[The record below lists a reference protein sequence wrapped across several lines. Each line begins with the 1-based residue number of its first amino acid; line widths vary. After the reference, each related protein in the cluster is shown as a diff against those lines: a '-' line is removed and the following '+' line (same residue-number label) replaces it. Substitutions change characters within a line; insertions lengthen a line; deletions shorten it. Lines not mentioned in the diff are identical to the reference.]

1 MIRILD
7 QMYQLAILNKIM
19 QIKKIFLL
27 VLTFSFLSTFVFAN
41 FEAEEKFVSNFADN
55 AISILGNDNLNISQ
69 KNLQFTDLVMSSID
83 MNLIS
88 KFVLSKY
95 WKIASQEQRDVYI
108 KAFEEYF
115 ISSYA
120 NKLDQYSG
128 EKIVIVSSDAAKKF
142 VIVKSNIVRDGAD
155 TLKIELDWRLLT
167 RDGQTKIIDLSIEGI
182 SLIVAQREEFQSYLS
197 NNDGDLDALI
207 NKLRSINNKN

>member
-1 MIRILD
+1 
-7 QMYQLAILNKIM
+7 M
-19 QIKKIFLL
+19 QIKKILILALFISSIN
-27 VLTFSFLSTFVFAN
+27 SFALGN

-55 AISILGNDNLNISQ
+55 AISILSNDSLDASQ
-69 KNLQFTDLVMSSID
+69 KNIQFTELVMSSID

-88 KFVLSKY
+88 KFFLSKY
-95 WKIASQEQRDVYI
+95 WKLATDDQK
-108 KAFEEYF
+108 KAYQVAFKQYF

-128 EKIVIVSSDAAKKF
+128 EKVVIVSSNAAKKF
-142 VIVKSNIVRDGAD
+142 VIVKSNIVRDGTD

-182 SLIVAQREEFQSYLS
+182 SLIIAQREEFQSFLA
-197 NNDGDLDALI
+197 NNDNSLDALI
-207 NKLRSINNKN
+207 NKLSSINNKN

>member
-1 MIRILD
+1 
-7 QMYQLAILNKIM
+7 M
-19 QIKKIFLL
+19 QIKKIIIL
-27 VLTFSFLSTFVFAN
+27 VLSFSLINTFVFAN

-55 AISILGNDNLNISQ
+55 AISILGNESLDINQ

-115 ISSYA
+115 ISS
-120 NKLDQYSG
+120 
-128 EKIVIVSSDAAKKF
+128 AAKKF

>member
-1 MIRILD
+1 
-7 QMYQLAILNKIM
+7 M
-19 QIKKIFLL
+19 QIKKILILALFISSIN
-27 VLTFSFLSTFVFAN
+27 SFALAS

-55 AISILGNDNLNISQ
+55 AISILSNESLNGSQ
-69 KNLQFTDLVMSSID
+69 KNIQFTELVMSSID

-95 WKIASQEQRDVYI
+95 WKLATDDQK
-108 KAFEEYF
+108 KAYLAAFKQYF

-128 EKIVIVSSDAAKKF
+128 EKVVIVSSNAAKKF
-142 VIVKSNIVRDGAD
+142 VIVKSNIVRDGTD

-182 SLIVAQREEFQSYLS
+182 SLIIAQREEFQSFLA
-197 NNDGDLDALI
+197 NNDNSLDALI
-207 NKLRSINNKN
+207 NKLNSINNKN

>member
-1 MIRILD
+1 
-7 QMYQLAILNKIM
+7 M
-19 QIKKIFLL
+19 QIKKILILALFISSIN
-27 VLTFSFLSTFVFAN
+27 SFALAS

-55 AISILGNDNLNISQ
+55 AISILSNDSLDASQ
-69 KNLQFTDLVMSSID
+69 KNIQFTELVMSSID

-95 WKIASQEQRDVYI
+95 WKLATDDQK
-108 KAFEEYF
+108 KAYQVAFKQYF

-128 EKIVIVSSDAAKKF
+128 EKVVIVSSNAAKKF
-142 VIVKSNIVRDGAD
+142 VIVKSNIVRDGTD

-167 RDGQTKIIDLSIEGI
+167 RDSQTKIIDLSIEGI
-182 SLIVAQREEFQSYLS
+182 SLIIAQREEFQSFLA
-197 NNDGDLDALI
+197 NNDNSLDALI
-207 NKLRSINNKN
+207 NKLNSINNKN

>member
-1 MIRILD
+1 
-7 QMYQLAILNKIM
+7 M
-19 QIKKIFLL
+19 QIKKILIL
-27 VLTFSFLSTFVFAN
+27 ALFLSSINSFVLAS

-55 AISILGNDNLNISQ
+55 AISILSNESLNASQ
-69 KNLQFTDLVMSSID
+69 KNIQFTELVMSSID

-95 WKIASQEQRDVYI
+95 WKLATDDQK
-108 KAFEEYF
+108 KAYLAAFKQYF

-128 EKIVIVSSDAAKKF
+128 EKVVIVSSNAAKKF
-142 VIVKSNIVRDGAD
+142 VIVKSNIVRDGTD

-167 RDGQTKIIDLSIEGI
+167 RDGRTKIIDLSIEGI
-182 SLIVAQREEFQSYLS
+182 SLIIAQREEFQSFLA
-197 NNDGDLDALI
+197 NNDNSLDALI
-207 NKLRSINNKN
+207 NKLSSINNKN

>member
-1 MIRILD
+1 
-7 QMYQLAILNKIM
+7 M
-19 QIKKIFLL
+19 QIKKILILALFISSIN
-27 VLTFSFLSTFVFAN
+27 SFAFAS

-55 AISILGNDNLNISQ
+55 AISILSNKSLNASQ
-69 KNLQFTDLVMSSID
+69 KNIQFTELVMSSID

-95 WKIASQEQRDVYI
+95 WKLATDDQK
-108 KAFEEYF
+108 KAYLAAFKQYF

-128 EKIVIVSSDAAKKF
+128 EKVIIVSSNAAKKF
-142 VIVKSNIVRDGAD
+142 VIVKSNIVRDGTD

-182 SLIVAQREEFQSYLS
+182 SLIIAQREEFQSFLA
-197 NNDGDLDALI
+197 NNDNSLDALI
-207 NKLRSINNKN
+207 NKLNSINNKN

>member
-1 MIRILD
+1 
-7 QMYQLAILNKIM
+7 M
-19 QIKKIFLL
+19 QIKKIIIL
-27 VLTFSFLSTFVFAN
+27 VLSFFFINTFVFAN

-55 AISILGNDNLNISQ
+55 AISILGNENLDINQ

-95 WKIASQEQRDVYI
+95 WKTASQEQKVAYLN
-108 KAFEEYF
+108 AFEEYF

-128 EKIVIVSSDAAKKF
+128 EKIIIVSSDAAKKF

-182 SLIVAQREEFQSYLS
+182 SLIIAQREEFQSFLS
-197 NNDGDLDALI
+197 NNDGNLDALI
-207 NKLRSINNKN
+207 KKLRSINNKS

>member
-1 MIRILD
+1 
-7 QMYQLAILNKIM
+7 M
-19 QIKKIFLL
+19 QIKKILILALFISSIN
-27 VLTFSFLSTFVFAN
+27 SFALAN

-55 AISILGNDNLNISQ
+55 AISILSNDSLDASQ
-69 KNLQFTDLVMSSID
+69 KNIQFTELVMSSID

-95 WKIASQEQRDVYI
+95 WKLATDDQK
-108 KAFEEYF
+108 KAYQVAFKQYF

-128 EKIVIVSSDAAKKF
+128 EKVIIVSSNAAKKF
-142 VIVKSNIVRDGAD
+142 VIVKSNIVRDGTD

-182 SLIVAQREEFQSYLS
+182 SLIIAQREEFQSFLA
-197 NNDGDLDALI
+197 NNDNSLDALI
-207 NKLRSINNKN
+207 NKLNSINSKN

>member
-1 MIRILD
+1 
-7 QMYQLAILNKIM
+7 M
-19 QIKKIFLL
+19 QIKKILILALFIS
-27 VLTFSFLSTFVFAN
+27 TINSFAFAS

-55 AISILGNDNLNISQ
+55 AISILSNESLNASQ
-69 KNLQFTDLVMSSID
+69 KNIQFTELVMSSID

-95 WKIASQEQRDVYI
+95 WKLATDDQK
-108 KAFEEYF
+108 KAYLAAFKQYF

-128 EKIVIVSSDAAKKF
+128 EKVIIVSSNAAKKF
-142 VIVKSNIVRDGAD
+142 VIVKSNIVRDGTD

-182 SLIVAQREEFQSYLS
+182 SLIIAQREEFQSFLA
-197 NNDGDLDALI
+197 NNDNSLDLSLI
-207 NKLRSINNKN
+207 HI

>member
-1 MIRILD
+1 
-7 QMYQLAILNKIM
+7 M
-19 QIKKIFLL
+19 QIKKIIIL
-27 VLTFSFLSTFVFAN
+27 VLSFSFINTFVFAK

-55 AISILGNDNLNISQ
+55 AISILGNESLDINQ

>member
-1 MIRILD
+1 
-7 QMYQLAILNKIM
+7 M
-19 QIKKIFLL
+19 QIKKILILALFISSIN
-27 VLTFSFLSTFVFAN
+27 SFALAS

-55 AISILGNDNLNISQ
+55 AISILSNESLNASQ
-69 KNLQFTDLVMSSID
+69 KNIQFTELVMSSID

-95 WKIASQEQRDVYI
+95 WKLATDDQK
-108 KAFEEYF
+108 KAYQVAFKQYF

-128 EKIVIVSSDAAKKF
+128 EKVVIVSSNAAKKF
-142 VIVKSNIVRDGAD
+142 VIVKSNIVRDGTD

-182 SLIVAQREEFQSYLS
+182 SLIIAQREEFQSFLA
-197 NNDGDLDALI
+197 NNDNSLDALI
-207 NKLRSINNKN
+207 NKLNSINNKN

>member
-1 MIRILD
+1 
-7 QMYQLAILNKIM
+7 M
-19 QIKKIFLL
+19 QIKKIIIL
-27 VLTFSFLSTFVFAN
+27 VLSFSFINTFVFAN
-41 FEAEEKFVSNFADN
+41 FESEEKFVSNFADN
-55 AISILGNDNLNISQ
+55 AISILGNENLDINQ

-95 WKIASQEQRDVYI
+95 WKIASQEQRGIYI

-142 VIVKSNIVRDGAD
+142 IIVKSNIVRDGAD

>member
-1 MIRILD
+1 MH
-7 QMYQLAILNKIM
+7 
-19 QIKKIFLL
+19 IKKILILALFISSIN
-27 VLTFSFLSTFVFAN
+27 SFALAN

-55 AISILGNDNLNISQ
+55 AISILSNDSLDASQ
-69 KNLQFTDLVMSSID
+69 KNIQFTELVMSSID

-95 WKIASQEQRDVYI
+95 WKLATDDQK
-108 KAFEEYF
+108 KAYLAAFKQYF

-128 EKIVIVSSDAAKKF
+128 EKVIIVSSNAAKKF
-142 VIVKSNIVRDGAD
+142 VIVKSNIVRDGTD

-182 SLIVAQREEFQSYLS
+182 SLIIAQREEFQSFLA
-197 NNDGDLDALI
+197 NNDNSLDALI
-207 NKLRSINNKN
+207 NKLNSINSKN

>member
-1 MIRILD
+1 
-7 QMYQLAILNKIM
+7 M
-19 QIKKIFLL
+19 QIKKILILALFISSIN
-27 VLTFSFLSTFVFAN
+27 SFAFAS

-55 AISILGNDNLNISQ
+55 AISILSNESLIASQ
-69 KNLQFTDLVMSSID
+69 KNIQFTELVMSSID

-95 WKIASQEQRDVYI
+95 WKLATDDQK
-108 KAFEEYF
+108 KAYLVAFKQYF

-128 EKIVIVSSDAAKKF
+128 EKVIIVSSNAAKKF
-142 VIVKSNIVRDGAD
+142 VIVKSNIVRDGTD

-182 SLIVAQREEFQSYLS
+182 SLIIAQREEFQSFLA
-197 NNDGDLDALI
+197 NNDNSLDALI
-207 NKLRSINNKN
+207 NKLNSINNKN

>member
-1 MIRILD
+1 
-7 QMYQLAILNKIM
+7 M
-19 QIKKIFLL
+19 QIKKIIIL
-27 VLTFSFLSTFVFAN
+27 VLSFFFINTFVFAN

-55 AISILGNDNLNISQ
+55 AISILGNENLDINQ

-95 WKIASQEQRDVYI
+95 WNAASQEQRDVYV

-167 RDGQTKIIDLSIEGI
+167 RDGRTKIIDLSIEGI

-197 NNDGDLDALI
+197 NNNGNLDALI

>member
-1 MIRILD
+1 
-7 QMYQLAILNKIM
+7 M
-19 QIKKIFLL
+19 QIKKIIIL
-27 VLTFSFLSTFVFAN
+27 VLSFFFINTFVFAN

-55 AISILGNDNLNISQ
+55 AISILGNENLDINQ

-95 WKIASQEQRDVYI
+95 WNAASQEQRDVYV

>member
-1 MIRILD
+1 
-7 QMYQLAILNKIM
+7 M
-19 QIKKIFLL
+19 QIKKILILALFISS
-27 VLTFSFLSTFVFAN
+27 VNSFAFAS
-41 FEAEEKFVSNFADN
+41 FEAEEKFVSNFADK
-55 AISILGNDNLNISQ
+55 AISILSNESLNASQ
-69 KNLQFTDLVMSSID
+69 KNIQFTELVMSSID

-95 WKIASQEQRDVYI
+95 WKLATDDQK
-108 KAFEEYF
+108 KAYLAAFKQYF

-128 EKIVIVSSDAAKKF
+128 EKVVIVSSNAAKRF
-142 VIVKSNIVRDGAD
+142 VIVKSNIVRDGTD

-182 SLIVAQREEFQSYLS
+182 SLIIAQREEFQSFLA
-197 NNDGDLDALI
+197 NNDNNLDALI
-207 NKLRSINNKN
+207 DKLNSINNKN

>member
-1 MIRILD
+1 
-7 QMYQLAILNKIM
+7 M
-19 QIKKIFLL
+19 QIKKILILALFIS
-27 VLTFSFLSTFVFAN
+27 TINSFAFAS

-55 AISILGNDNLNISQ
+55 AISILSNESLNASQ
-69 KNLQFTDLVMSSID
+69 KNIQFTELVMSSID

-95 WKIASQEQRDVYI
+95 WKLATDDQK
-108 KAFEEYF
+108 KAYLAAFKQYF

-128 EKIVIVSSDAAKKF
+128 EKVVIVSSNAAKKF
-142 VIVKSNIVRDGAD
+142 VIVKSNIVRDGTD

-182 SLIVAQREEFQSYLS
+182 SLIIAQSCLLYTSPSPR
-197 NNDGDLDALI
+197 D
-207 NKLRSINNKN
+207 

>member
-1 MIRILD
+1 
-7 QMYQLAILNKIM
+7 M
-19 QIKKIFLL
+19 QIKKILILALFISSIN
-27 VLTFSFLSTFVFAN
+27 SFAFAS

-55 AISILGNDNLNISQ
+55 AISILSNESLDASQ
-69 KNLQFTDLVMSSID
+69 KNIQFTELVMSSID

-95 WKIASQEQRDVYI
+95 WKLAADDQK
-108 KAFEEYF
+108 KAYLAAFKQYF

-128 EKIVIVSSDAAKKF
+128 EKVIIVSSNAAKKF
-142 VIVKSNIVRDGAD
+142 VIVKSNIVRDGTD

-167 RDGQTKIIDLSIEGI
+167 KDGQTKIIDLSIEGI
-182 SLIVAQREEFQSYLS
+182 SLIIAQREEFQSFLA
-197 NNDGDLDALI
+197 NNDNSLDALI
-207 NKLRSINNKN
+207 NKLNSINNKN

>member
-1 MIRILD
+1 
-7 QMYQLAILNKIM
+7 M
-19 QIKKIFLL
+19 QIKKILILALFISSIN
-27 VLTFSFLSTFVFAN
+27 SFALAN

-55 AISILGNDNLNISQ
+55 AISILSNDSLDASQ
-69 KNLQFTDLVMSSID
+69 KNIQFTELVMSSID

-95 WKIASQEQRDVYI
+95 WKLATDDQK
-108 KAFEEYF
+108 KAYLAAFKQYF

-128 EKIVIVSSDAAKKF
+128 EKVIIVSSNAAKKF
-142 VIVKSNIVRDGAD
+142 VIVKSNIVRDGTD

-167 RDGQTKIIDLSIEGI
+167 RDSQTKIIDLSIEGI
-182 SLIVAQREEFQSYLS
+182 SLIIAQREEFQSFLA
-197 NNDGDLDALI
+197 NNDNSLDALI
-207 NKLRSINNKN
+207 NKLNSINNKN

>member
-1 MIRILD
+1 
-7 QMYQLAILNKIM
+7 M
-19 QIKKIFLL
+19 QIKKILILALFISSIN
-27 VLTFSFLSTFVFAN
+27 SFALAN

-55 AISILGNDNLNISQ
+55 AISILSNDSLDASQ
-69 KNLQFTDLVMSSID
+69 KNIQFTELVMSSID

-95 WKIASQEQRDVYI
+95 WKLATDDQK
-108 KAFEEYF
+108 KAYQVAFKQYF

-128 EKIVIVSSDAAKKF
+128 EKVIIVSSNAAKKF
-142 VIVKSNIVRDGAD
+142 VIVKSNIVRDGTD

-167 RDGQTKIIDLSIEGI
+167 RDSQTKIIDLSIEGI
-182 SLIVAQREEFQSYLS
+182 SLIIAQREEFQSFLA
-197 NNDGDLDALI
+197 NNDNSLDALI
-207 NKLRSINNKN
+207 NKLNSINSKN